1 LRSYLLILALAS
13 GLPLFGQM
21 PADTDR
27 LLSVGRLWVTVNYFH
42 PHIAERDI
50 HWDAALIQALPAMRA
65 AKTPAEYAHAVQSML
80 DGLQDPATYV
90 FLAHP
95 APSIHGIKLEMGPG
109 RVLMVSQTPQA
120 LSQNSASQL
129 LRAMQQAKS
138 IVFDLRGGDFL
149 SHLLD
154 QPEIANHLTPA
165 PLDTP
170 AQKVWIHHGLASPL
184 NLNTGIYYSAFE
196 IKPGIHFPGNPAAK
210 YKPVTFLLDEASRLP
225 RIASAL
231 VAANKAQIRAASAHY
246 TTADSE
252 VIEFDL
258 GANVKARV
266 RLSEPVS
273 SHTPSTSPQV
283 PPDRDDT
290 NSAYPSTEY
299 RILAAYK
306 VWGVFHYFFAYRDQM
321 DEDWDE
327 DFKKFLP
334 KIVSAAS
341 AQDYHLAVAEFVSQ
355 VHDSNA
361 QLHSR
366 ILDRYYGEAPVGL
379 RLQLVEKKAVVTG
392 IVDDDAKKAGIQP
405 GDIIRKVDG
414 ESLAERANREARY
427 IPASTQ
433 KSLAWLVL
441 QRVLNGPDGSTA
453 TLAIEDTDGHVRE
466 VKLRRKSA
474 YKALL
479 RHQRTGEVVKLFS
492 GNIGYVD
499 LDRLKDSEVD
509 SMFERLQNARA
520 IIFDMR
526 GSPSANIGEIASRLT
541 NRQEAAAALLSGPL
555 TLAPDLP
562 NGEALSQNASY
573 FIVQRLPRTDKPR
586 YLGKTVM
593 LIDER
598 ASGPAE
604 HAGLFFEAANGTKF
618 IGTPTAGADGTISS
632 FLIPGGITIDFSGL
646 DVRHANGGQLQR
658 LGLQPFLEV
667 APTLAGIRAGR
678 DEVLERALS
687 YLSANEDEER
697 ARLLN

>member
-1 LRSYLLILALAS
+1 LRRYLPVLLLAF

-27 LLSVGRLWVTVNYFH
+27 LLSVGRLWVTINYFH

-50 HWDAALIQALPAMRA
+50 NWDAALIQALPAICA
-65 AKTPAEYAHAVQSML
+65 AKTPVEYAHAVQSML

-90 FLAHP
+90 FLAQP
-95 APSIHGIKLEMGPG
+95 TYAMQGIRLEMDPG
-109 RVLMVSQTPQA
+109 RVLTVSQTPEA
-120 LSQNSASQL
+120 LNPNSISQL
-129 LRAMQQAKS
+129 LRALQQAKR
-138 IVFDLRGGDFL
+138 IVFDLRGGDYL

-154 QPEIANHLTPA
+154 QPEIANQLTPV

-170 AQKVWIHHGLASPL
+170 AQKIWIHHGLASPV
-184 NLNTGIYYSAFE
+184 NLNTEIYYSAFE
-196 IKPGIHFPGNPAAK
+196 IRPGMHFPGNPASKAK
-210 YKPVTFLLDEASRLP
+210 PITFLLEESSHLP

-231 VAANKAQIRAASAHY
+231 TAANKAQIQAASAHY
-246 TTADSE
+246 TTADSDT
-252 VIEFDL
+252 IELDL

-273 SHTPSTSPQV
+273 SLTPSASPV
-283 PPDRDDT
+283 IHPDRDDT
-290 NSAYPSTEY
+290 NSTYPSSEY
-299 RILAAYK
+299 RILATYK

-334 KIVSAAS
+334 KIVSAS
-341 AQDYHLAVAEFVSQ
+341 NAQEYHLAIAEFVSQ

-366 ILDRYYGEAPVGL
+366 ILDKYFGEAPVGL
-379 RLQLVEKKAVVTG
+379 RLQLIEKKAVITG

-405 GDIIRKVDG
+405 GDIIRKVAG
-414 ESLAERANREARY
+414 ESLASRANREARY

-441 QRVLNGPDGSTA
+441 QRVLNGPDDSIA
-453 TLAIEDTDGHVRE
+453 TVMIEDAAGHERE
-466 VKLRRKSA
+466 VKLRRKST

-479 RHQRTGEVVKLFS
+479 RPQRTGEVVQLFS

-509 SMFERLQNARA
+509 SMFERLQNAKA

-526 GSPSANIGEIASRLT
+526 GYPSANIGEIASRLT
-541 NRQEAAAALLSGPL
+541 NKQEAPAALLSGPL

-562 NGEALSQNASY
+562 NGETLSQNASY
-573 FIVQRLPRTDKPR
+573 FLVQRLPRTTKPR

-598 ASGPAE
+598 ASGAAE
-604 HAGLFFEAANGTKF
+604 HAGLLFEAANGTKF

-646 DVRHANGGQLQR
+646 DVRHINGGQLQR

-678 DEVLERALS
+678 DEVLEKALS
-687 YLSANEDEER
+687 YLSATDER